1 MIANDKPAPQPD
13 SSKAPQKQP
22 ASKLGRM
29 LKNLGPGLVTG
40 ASDDDPSGI
49 VTYTQAGSQFGL
61 STLWTAL
68 LTFPLMAA
76 MQGMCARIGLVTCQ
90 GLTGTLRTHYP
101 KWLLWSMIIFCFPA
115 VIMNIGADIQSMGA
129 VANLLFPGIPAFV

>member
-1 MIANDKPAPQPD
+1 MTTAKTEPRKVLKKGHRAN
-13 SSKAPQKQP
+13 
-22 ASKLGRM
+22 RFTRI
-29 LKNLGPGLVTG
+29 LKILGPGIVTG

-49 VTYTQAGSQFGL
+49 VTYSQAGAQFGL
-61 STLWTAL
+61 TTLWTAL

-76 MQGMCARIGLVTCQ
+76 MQGMAARIGLVTCQ

-101 KWLLWSMIIFCFPA
+101 RWLLYGMLVFCFPA

-129 VANLLFPGIPAFV
+129 VANLLVPGIPA